1 MREFDGKHQS
11 IRLNH
16 WHQSF
21 FRILQIESSRC
32 ESHSHTDINSQCP
45 PLLKDSMHSFS
56 GHFFHSV
63 GRIHFESAIPRDT
76 IHYSSIISQHSVSEN
91 KSVPLLYTSILEP
104 LCCSF
109 TPPLPYILVLSPCF
123 ACLLLTLAPP
133 RSLILHPGVV
143 VWCNY
148 FSRF

>member
-104 LCCSF
+104 LLLLFHPSSSLYSGTFPLLCLF
-109 TPPLPYILVLSPCF
+109 TPHSSPTKVINTSSRCGCLVQLF
-123 ACLLLTLAPP
+123 
-133 RSLILHPGVV
+133 
-143 VWCNY
+143 
-148 FSRF
+148 